1 MAGLTPQDAKPCLE
15 FPGPEDPGN
24 TTGKD
29 IIGSHPGSDH
39 DEGNGPEVEHRSHLA
54 SVKWDLDMV
63 YIGHKGYNHRVTLS
77 PISLSNIFSWEISS
91 SVPVQQYIQSYDF
104 LILFS

>member
-39 DEGNGPEVEHRSHLA
+39 AQGNSVSFPEPPTTPGAMDPPSSRS
-54 SVKWDLDMV
+54 
-63 YIGHKGYNHRVTLS
+63 
-77 PISLSNIFSWEISS
+77 
-91 SVPVQQYIQSYDF
+91 
-104 LILFS
+104 

>member
-1 MAGLTPQDAKPCLE
+1 MDKEKTGFNGRLELHQGKGVGWTVFAG
-15 FPGPEDPGN
+15 N
-24 TTGKD
+24 
-29 IIGSHPGSDH
+29 